1 LLTWRS
7 TIIRG
12 TAFLEDRSQK
22 PPLQRGSA
30 VNVKSG
36 FASFIYGMISS
47 ISRTNAL
54 CDDRRSGSREAM
66 TNHFGPIDN
75 LRPSR
80 SWVDNW
86 MMPLVPV
93 THATIS
99 NLIPPTP
106 EAISSSC

>member
-1 LLTWRS
+1 
-7 TIIRG
+7 
-12 TAFLEDRSQK
+12 
-22 PPLQRGSA
+22 
-30 VNVKSG
+30 
-36 FASFIYGMISS
+36 
-47 ISRTNAL
+47 
-54 CDDRRSGSREAM
+54 
-66 TNHFGPIDN
+66 